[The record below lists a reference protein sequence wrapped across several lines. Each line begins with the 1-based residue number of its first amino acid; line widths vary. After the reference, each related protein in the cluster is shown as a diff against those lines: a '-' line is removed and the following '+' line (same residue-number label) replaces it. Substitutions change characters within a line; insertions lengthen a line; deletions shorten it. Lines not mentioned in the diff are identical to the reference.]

1 MEKESEIDLSLL
13 PSAMRDFASF
23 DQDFLGKTFRDLQ
36 YWQAHERPV
45 DQKTAEGHSVR
56 ALYMF
61 TAMADL
67 ARLNNCLL

>member
-1 MEKESEIDLSLL
+1 VKLIYHYYLQRCEILQHLIKIFYL
-13 PSAMRDFASF
+13 KH
-23 DQDFLGKTFRDLQ
+23 LEILQ

-67 ARLNNCLL
+67 ARLNNDE